1 MTDSGFSTSTHLA
14 LLRCNGWLFLLA
26 AEMHN
31 RIPHYHIHLLQSL
44 NLVLEDKIDIIFLPF
59 PKESTTMPTW
69 VEIVLPNA
77 ATAPLQELWFNN
89 VNSIWLPCIEWHA
102 GHLLL
107 VVVGVFYCQRLRNL
121 WKPHRR

>member
-14 LLRCNGWLFLLA
+14 LLICNDWLFLLA

-31 RIPHYHIHLLQSL
+31 RIPHSHIHLLQSL
-44 NLVLEDKIDIIFLPF
+44 NLVLEDKADIIFLPF

-77 ATAPLQELWFNN
+77 ATAPLQELWFNI

-102 GHLLL
+102 WHLWL